1 MRLADKVAIVTGG
14 SRGIGRGIAESLA
27 QEGARVIVNYT
38 RSEAEA
44 ERAAREFGG
53 LAVRAD
59 VSDPRHVTALFETAE
74 REFGGIDILVNNAG
88 VAVFQSLAQTT
99 DEEFDLVF
107 SVNTRGAFY
116 CLREA
121 ARRLRDEGRIVNLS
135 TGATVP
141 GTAGGSVYCGSKAA
155 VELFTRCLAREL
167 GARGITVNT
176 VSPGF
181 TETDMLRQFPHL
193 VDMAPSLSPLGR
205 VGQVEDIARVVTWL
219 CTPDASWMTGQNI
232 QAGGGAS
239 MA

>member
-1 MRLADKVAIVTGG
+1 MKLQDHVAIVTGG
-14 SRGIGRGIAESLA
+14 SRGIGRAIAESLA
-27 QEGARVIVNYT
+27 REGAKVIVNYT
-38 RSEAEA
+38 RSESEA
-44 ERAAREFGG
+44 EQAARGFGG

-59 VSDPRHVTALFETAE
+59 VSDESHVLALFESAE

-88 VAVFQSLAQTT
+88 VAIFKPMAETT
-99 DEEFDLVF
+99 DEDYELVF
-107 SVNTRGAFY
+107 GVNTRGAFY

-121 ARRLRDEGRIVNLS
+121 ARRLRDGGRIVNLS

-141 GTAGGSVYCGSKAA
+141 GTKGGSIYCGSKAA
-155 VELFTRCLAREL
+155 VELFTRCLAWEL
-167 GARGITVNT
+167 GPRGITVNT

-193 VDMAPSLSPLGR
+193 VDMAPSMSPLGR
-205 VGQVEDIARVVTWL
+205 VGQAEDVARVVAWL

-239 MA
+239 MV